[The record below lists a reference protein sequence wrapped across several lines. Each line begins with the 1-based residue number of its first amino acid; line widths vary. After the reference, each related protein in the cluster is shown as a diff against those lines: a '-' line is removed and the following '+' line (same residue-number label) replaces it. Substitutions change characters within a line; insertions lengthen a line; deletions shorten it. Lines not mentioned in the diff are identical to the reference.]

1 MVNTIGPRLLMVQL
15 LGFMILKEIEFLR
28 QEQMRLRHY

>member
-1 MVNTIGPRLLMVQL
+1 MSLTSKQRAALRGMV
-15 LGFMILKEIEFLR
+15 KEIEFLR